1 MIRIIEELDR
11 SGARLATSL
20 AALTDDQV
28 RSSSA
33 LPGWSRGHV
42 ISHLARSIDAYRWLL
57 ALARTGVEPGPRPGS
72 AELAHATEAGAGR
85 PAVELATELREQL
98 ARLTADAAAMPTDRW
113 QVLVSALAGWR
124 HPAWYT
130 LNRCWRELETHH
142 VDLDLGYR
150 PADWPAAYVT
160 WALDDTATALTAC
173 SFPLARIEAPD
184 LPRSWTLTP
193 AGPTV
198 TGPGHAVL
206 AWLSGRATP
215 DAAALGVDGAPLP
228 APPAWPLPAVTWS

>member
-1 MIRIIEELDR
+1 MITIIEELDR
-11 SGARLATSL
+11 SGARLATGL
-20 AALTDDQV
+20 AALTDAEV
-28 RSSSA
+28 RGPSA

-42 ISHLARSIDAYRWLL
+42 ISHLSRSIDAYRWML
-57 ALARTGVEPGPRPGS
+57 AVAHTGTEPGPRPGS

-85 PAVELATELREQL
+85 PAAELAAELREQL
-98 ARLTADAAAMPTDRW
+98 ARLTADAAALPADRW
-113 QVLVSALAGWR
+113 EVLVSALAGWR

-150 PADWPAAYVT
+150 PADWPAAYVA
-160 WALDDTATALTAC
+160 WALDDTATALAARA
-173 SFPLARIEAPD
+173 FPLARIEATD
-184 LPRSWTLTP
+184 LDRSWNI
-193 AGPTV
+193 AAVGPTA
-198 TGPGHAVL
+198 TGPGHTL
-206 AWLSGRATP
+206 LGWLSGRATP